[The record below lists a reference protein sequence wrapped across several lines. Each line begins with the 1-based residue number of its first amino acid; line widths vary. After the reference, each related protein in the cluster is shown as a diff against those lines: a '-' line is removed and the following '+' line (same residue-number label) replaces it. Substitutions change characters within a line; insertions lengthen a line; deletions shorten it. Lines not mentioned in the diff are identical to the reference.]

1 MIKYTIV
8 FTRLCCG
15 WFGGFPHDMRF
26 FFEAVLLRHQTLTVW
41 VSAFVMCLDH
51 FDVMLIWPMNFLAFI
66 RHPFKDFIESK
77 AFMVCKKQTN
87 NVFKP
92 HVLQPD
98 TAFPNQYGPTQPR
111 TGQVAAPVTAVRL
124 TAIRLLGWISRR
136 NQEQIPSEKGRP
148 GFNPL
153 VWRRTGSH
161 IRLKIT
167 KHRADPR
174 SGLL

>member
-1 MIKYTIV
+1 M
-8 FTRLCCG
+8 RLCGGC
-15 WFGGFPHDMRF
+15 FGGFPHDMQF
-26 FFEAVLLRHQTLTVW
+26 FFEAVLLRHQTWTVW
-41 VSAFVMCLDH
+41 VSAFVVCFDH
-51 FDVMLIWPMNFLAFI
+51 FDVMLIWPMNFLAFV

-77 AFMVCKKQTN
+77 VFMVCKKKKK
-87 NVFKP
+87 VFKH

-98 TAFPNQYGPTQPR
+98 TAFPNQYCPTQSR
-111 TGQVAAPVTAVRL
+111 TGQVATPVTAVRL

-136 NQEQIPSEKGRP
+136 KQEQIPSEKGRP

-153 VWRRTGSH
+153 VWRPTGFH

-167 KHRADPR
+167 KPRADPR